1 MKKIII
7 RWYAAFFMLLGYT
20 PFALSAEWLLGAGKY
35 DITGPAADVGMV
47 GYGETSQTT
56 KGIHSR
62 LWSRAFV
69 IANAQDSERLVFV
82 SADLQ
87 GIPQGVKQGV
97 IAKLKSKY
105 GNSRY
110 TDENVML
117 TATHTHVG
125 PGGYDH
131 YVMLNMSAL
140 GYAEDNYNAI
150 VEGIYQSIV
159 SANNG
164 LAEGDI
170 YLEQGTL
177 LNTSIN
183 RNPEP
188 YAQNPDAEDYQYDTN
203 KTMTQLKLVN
213 ANNEALGIINWFAV
227 HNVSLG
233 TSQRQLSSDH
243 KGAASYL
250 FEQWAASQVDTT
262 GSFVAAFANSNLGDA
277 SPNICGPGDGC
288 GSSEYESLVLAA
300 EKQVTK
306 AKSLYSASGSK
317 LLNDLD
323 YRHQYIYFPG
333 YTVAGEYTGEGQQN
347 ICEGAVGWSFTAGSS
362 WDGPSGID
370 GIFEGMSVENEGT
383 EWDRSESLFESVISG
398 FPLFGLMNAFSAAAV
413 YEDTQDDPCQYPKPT
428 FVERKVIGQELYTP
442 YLPFQMF
449 RIGSLVL
456 VAAPG
461 EMTTMAGRRLQEQVL
476 SAMQGH
482 GISTV
487 VIAGLANA
495 YTGYVT
501 THEEFD
507 RQHYEGG
514 HTIYGPNT
522 LAAYQQIYTEMAD
535 AMNNDLA
542 VDAGPT
548 PADLSDDQII
558 HVIGV
563 VYDDKRLW
571 ESFGQVWDDVRNS
584 YSVGDTVSAS
594 FRSGHPRNN
603 LRTGGTFI
611 EVQRKVNGNWETY
624 LTDNDLD
631 TRFIWTRDTAVDC
644 LACSF
649 AEGQWVIGEDTPA
662 GTYRIKH
669 KGNWKSGWSGK
680 ITSYSGKS
688 SSFTVNK

>member
-1 MKKIII
+1 MNKIIYRCFLMLFVFI
-7 RWYAAFFMLLGYT
+7 GSSSFAFG
-20 PFALSAEWLLGAGKY
+20 SDWLLGAGKY

-47 GYGETSQTT
+47 GYGEIGQTT

-69 IANAQDSERLVFV
+69 IADSQNNRRLVFV

-97 IAKLKSKY
+97 IAKLKGKY
-105 GNSRY
+105 GNNKY

-140 GYAEDNYNAI
+140 GYAGDNYSAI

-159 SANNG
+159 SANDS
-164 LAEGDI
+164 LVEGDI
-170 YLEQGTL
+170 YLDQGTL
-177 LNTSIN
+177 FNTSVN

-188 YAQNPDAEDYQYDTN
+188 YAKNPDVGNYQYDTN
-203 KTMTQLKLVN
+203 KTMSQLKLVRSDDQVM
-213 ANNEALGIINWFAV
+213 GIINWFAV

-233 TSQRQLSSDH
+233 TDQRQLSSDH

-250 FEQWAASQVDTT
+250 FENWAAGQTNTSDN
-262 GSFVAAFANSNLGDA
+262 FVAAFANSNLGDV
-277 SPNICGPGDGC
+277 SPNICGPRDGC
-288 GSSEYESLVLAA
+288 GANEYASLELAAKKQFSKAHSLYESAA
-300 EKQVTK
+300 
-306 AKSLYSASGSK
+306 SK
-317 LLNDLD
+317 LTGELD
-323 YRHQYIYFPG
+323 YRHQVIYFPG
-333 YTVAGEYTGEGQQN
+333 YTVAGAYTGAGQQD

-383 EWDRSESLFESVISG
+383 AWNRSESLFKSVIDG
-398 FPLFGLMNAFSAAAV
+398 FPLFGLMNTFSAAAV
-413 YEDTQDDPCQYPKPT
+413 FNETQDDPCQYPKPT
-428 FVERKVIGQELYTP
+428 FVERKVVGQELYTP

-456 VAAPG
+456 VAAPS
-461 EMTTMAGRRLQEQVL
+461 EMTTMAGRRLEEQVL
-476 SAMQGH
+476 SDMQGN

-495 YTGYVT
+495 YSGYVT

-507 RQHYEGG
+507 MQHYEGG
-514 HTIYGPNT
+514 HTIFGPNT
-522 LAAYQQIYTEMAD
+522 LAAYQQIYTEMAYT
-535 AMNNDLA
+535 MNNNLEIDP
-542 VDAGPT
+542 GPT
-548 PADLSDDQII
+548 PTDLSDDQVI

-571 ESFGQVWDDVRNS
+571 ESFGQVWNDVSSS
-584 YSVGDTVSAS
+584 YSAGDTVTAS
-594 FRSGHPRNN
+594 FRSGHPRND

-611 EVQRKVNGNWETY
+611 EIQRKVNGRWETY
-624 LTDNDLD
+624 LTDNDLG
-631 TRFIWTRDTAVDC
+631 TRFIWTRDTAIDC

-649 AEGQWVIGEDTPA
+649 AEGQWEIGEGAPS

-669 KGNWKSGWSGK
+669 YGNWKSGWTGK
-680 ITSYSGKS
+680 ISSYSGTS
-688 SSFTVNK
+688 SSFTVNN